1 MTDLEKPVETPR
13 SKAAKPR
20 AKKKPPTQIA
30 GVSGIDGHGA
40 MGEVPNDTVGPVVPA
55 IDWHRL
61 ISLPAFEMFVFEQSG
76 LTAYPALSEWVENRR
91 AALGDEKLYKLYADW
106 HSDKGYWINETPDG
120 KEL

>member
-1 MTDLEKPVETPR
+1 MTDLDKPKAPR
-13 SKAAKPR
+13 
-20 AKKKPPTQIA
+20 KKKPPTQIA

-40 MGEVPNDTVGPVVPA
+40 MGEAPIDTVEPVAPA
-55 IDWHRL
+55 INWHRL

-91 AALGDEKLYKLYADW
+91 EALGDDKLYKLYADW

-120 KEL
+120 NVI

>member
-1 MTDLEKPVETPR
+1 MLEKPVEIPR
-13 SKAAKPR
+13 SKAAR

-40 MGEVPNDTVGPVVPA
+40 MGEAPPDTVEPVAPT
-55 IDWHRL
+55 INWHRL

-91 AALGDEKLYKLYADW
+91 AALGDEKLYELYTKW
-106 HSDKGYWINETPDG
+106 HEQKGLWLNETPLG
-120 KEL
+120 REIK